1 MRQTIP
7 ILLLGLAACGT
18 TQGARVIS
26 GTPPADLRLGTTDAA
41 ATAGAASVNP
51 AAAEPG
57 GGGHQVMALL
67 SGQITFWNAG
77 DLEGFMSGYAEDCE
91 FVSSGG
97 LLRGRGRLLAMYRT
111 SYPPGQ
117 MGHLSFNR
125 LDLTPL
131 GSLPGRPRAMF
142 VRGEWKAVPPGG
154 EPRSGLFTLLLRE
167 VGEAKGEWGRWRIV
181 VDHTSGLPP
190 DDDPPEPGS

>member
-7 ILLLGLAACGT
+7 LLFLGLAACT
-18 TQGARVIS
+18 TTPGARVIS
-26 GTPPADLRLGTTDAA
+26 GTPPADLRMGTVNAA
-41 ATAGAASVNP
+41 ATAGAATVNP
-51 AAAEPG
+51 AEAEPG

-67 SGQITFWNAG
+67 SDQIAFWNAG
-77 DLEGFMSGYAEDCE
+77 DVEGFVSGYAEDCE
-91 FVSSGG
+91 FVSSDG
-97 LLRGRGRLLAMYRT
+97 LLRGRKRILARYRT
-111 SYPPGQ
+111 SYPRDR

-142 VRGEWKAVPPGG
+142 VRGEWKAVPPGE

-181 VDHTSGLPP
+181 VDHTSGPPP
-190 DDDPPEPGS
+190 DEELEPGS